1 MGAYLTLP
9 VNTEIHDQPDWVIT
23 GGYINQDTDTVY
35 ISCGTNDPGASFS
48 YRNMWVQLV
57 LHHTNGTLE
66 YRRVAGVSG
75 SGQDIY
81 EPFSGTLTSAGLN
94 NRDVDYVYLAMRCST
109 WTDSNHSN
117 HCKIGEGAG
126 DTDPGYSIPGTTLYL
141 QHTVPPAIGNLR
153 NNSPYNGNSG
163 VSSSTNSIAVAY
175 DWVGGDAID
184 TCWYGLNNTGWKV
197 TPTGNGYFTIT
208 GLQPGTTY
216 QISAKASN
224 EAGDS
229 NRLDIWVRTRYD
241 APTVSSNISNIGLE
255 GFRINWS
262 SNRTMKSIRY
272 KIDNVRDWTS
282 TNVNATSGYIDVT
295 NLSPATTYTVRV
307 SGYSSDNYD
316 GILSNEVT
324 LTVTTL
330 EIGKITSISE
340 ITHGTSFTVNI
351 TNPSNTNCTLKM
363 WVTGNGDTT
372 TVSKDT
378 KATLTVTFTE
388 SEWDSIYRKY
398 PAANTV
404 TLNAQLTTHG
414 IKDYNDTTKTQ
425 IITLT
430 GIQKTAHFGVS
441 NKPRRVQVWVGDSS
455 GKARR
460 AVAWV
465 GAGGETKRTI

>member
-35 ISCGTNDPGASFS
+35 ISCGTNDSGASFK
-48 YRNMWVQLV
+48 YKNMWVQLV

-66 YRRVAGVSG
+66 YKRVAGVSG
-75 SGQDIY
+75 SGEDIY

-141 QHTVPPAIGNLR
+141 QHTVPPVIGNLR

-282 TNVNATSGYIDVT
+282 TNVNAT
-295 NLSPATTYTVRV
+295 
-307 SGYSSDNYD
+307 
-316 GILSNEVT
+316 
-324 LTVTTL
+324 L

-465 GAGGETKRTI
+465 GAEGGTKRTI